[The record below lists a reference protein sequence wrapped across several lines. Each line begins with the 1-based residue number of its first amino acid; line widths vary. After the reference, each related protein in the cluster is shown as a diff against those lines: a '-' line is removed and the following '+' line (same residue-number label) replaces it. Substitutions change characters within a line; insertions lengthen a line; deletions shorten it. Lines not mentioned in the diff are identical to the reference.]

1 MNPLISIIV
10 PVYNVKKYL
19 PKCLDSIVNQTY
31 KNLEIILVDDGS
43 IDNSGDI
50 CDEYAK
56 QDIRVKVIHKENGGL
71 SDARNKGLDIAKGE
85 YIGFV
90 DSDDYI
96 DEDMYEYL
104 YNFAVE
110 NNLEVA
116 MCASCNVYQNKIIYP
131 KNFES
136 IILDKK
142 EKIIE
147 NIFINPFGGAAVSV
161 CSKLF
166 KYDVIKNIRFDVGK
180 TSEDVY
186 FLLKWIANTNK
197 FGRCDKVKY
206 YYVQRGESI
215 THQKFYNDK
224 ILDVVDGYKKNYKII
239 SQKYPEATKAAE
251 VRLWWAYR
259 VAIGR
264 IYECE
269 DAESYN
275 KIIKYLQ
282 KTVRRNLSRILKNN
296 KLSLKAKISYLLLS
310 INTKIYLWIYKS
322 LKR

>member
-10 PVYNVKKYL
+10 PVYNVEKYL
-19 PKCLDSIVNQTY
+19 PKCLDSIMNQTY

-43 IDNSGDI
+43 TDNSGII
-50 CDEYAK
+50 CDKYSEG
-56 QDIRVKVIHKENGGL
+56 DRRIKVIHKENGGL

-85 YIGFV
+85 YVGFV

-96 DEDMYEYL
+96 AEDMYEYL
-104 YNFAVE
+104 YAFILE
-110 NNLEVA
+110 NNLDVA
-116 MCASCNVYQNKIIYP
+116 MCASCDVYEDKIIYP

-166 KYDVIKNIRFDVGK
+166 KYDVIKNIRFDFGK
-180 TSEDVY
+180 TYEDVY
-186 FLLKWIANTNK
+186 FLLKWIANTNN
-197 FGRCDKVKY
+197 FGRGDKVKY

-264 IYECE
+264 IYDCKDYKENTLV
-269 DAESYN
+269 AQ
-275 KIIKYLQ
+275 KIQNELRK
-282 KTVRRNLSRILKNN
+282 NLIDILKN
-296 KLSLKAKISYLLLS
+296 KYISFKGKVGYVLIVLNIELYMLVKQR
-310 INTKIYLWIYKS
+310 I
-322 LKR
+322 

>member
-10 PVYNVKKYL
+10 PVYNVEKYL
-19 PKCLDSIVNQTY
+19 PKCLDSIMNQTY

-43 IDNSGDI
+43 TDNSGII
-50 CDEYAK
+50 CDKYSEG
-56 QDIRVKVIHKENGGL
+56 DRRIKVIHKENGGL

-85 YIGFV
+85 YVGFV

-96 DEDMYEYL
+96 AEDMYEYL
-104 YNFAVE
+104 YAFILE
-110 NNLEVA
+110 NNLDVA
-116 MCASCNVYQNKIIYP
+116 MCASCDVYEDKIIYP

-166 KYDVIKNIRFDVGK
+166 KYDVIKNIRFDFGK
-180 TSEDVY
+180 TYEDVY
-186 FLLKWIANTNK
+186 FLLKWIANTNN
-197 FGRCDKVKY
+197 FGRGDKVKY

-264 IYECE
+264 IYGCKDYKENTLV
-269 DAESYN
+269 AQ
-275 KIIKYLQ
+275 KIQNELRK
-282 KTVRRNLSRILKNN
+282 NLIDILKN
-296 KLSLKAKISYLLLS
+296 KYISFKGKVGYVLIVLNIELYMLVKQR
-310 INTKIYLWIYKS
+310 I
-322 LKR
+322 